1 MRDSGAVLPLD
12 GREARGFDP
21 ERLLAPEQALI
32 AYFSRVLLSPLGVD
46 RVPLDAAYGR
56 ILAEDAIARDDLPAH
71 PRSTMDGFALSSEG
85 GLRRRIVGDVLMG
98 SPAPRGVGPGEA
110 LRIPTG
116 GALPDGADAVVPLED
131 VVEADGE
138 IVLQAP
144 VAAGD
149 CLTQRGADMRAGETL
164 LLAGRKLGGPEMGV
178 LATLGIPCVDVF
190 KRPRFGVIST
200 GDELVDVR
208 ALPGAGQV
216 RDSNRYAIAGALRAM
231 GVDPVQLPRV
241 ADDPERMRAV
251 LRAALEECDG
261 VVLTGGSSVG
271 ERDYTPRVV
280 RELGLP
286 GAVVHG
292 LRVKPG
298 KPTLLGAAQGK
309 PVLGLPGNPAS
320 ALMILEAVVRPIVAA
335 CTGQRRSAPATIDAI
350 AAEPFA
356 GRAGWTWYVPAR
368 VVIRGDRL
376 HAVPFTIR
384 SSHVSLLA
392 RASGYA
398 TLGEAAPRVE
408 AGETLRISLFSAG
421 GAPFEVES

>member
-208 ALPGAGQV
+208 ALPGA
-216 RDSNRYAIAGALRAM
+216 
-231 GVDPVQLPRV
+231 
-241 ADDPERMRAV
+241 
-251 LRAALEECDG
+251 
-261 VVLTGGSSVG
+261 
-271 ERDYTPRVV
+271 
-280 RELGLP
+280 
-286 GAVVHG
+286 VVHG
-292 LRVKPG
+292 MRVKPG

-368 VVIRGDRL
+368 VVIRGGRL